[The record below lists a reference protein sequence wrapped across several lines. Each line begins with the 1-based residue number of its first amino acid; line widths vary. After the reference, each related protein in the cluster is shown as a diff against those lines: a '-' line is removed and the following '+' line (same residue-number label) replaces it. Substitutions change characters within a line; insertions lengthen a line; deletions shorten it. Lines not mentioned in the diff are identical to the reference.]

1 LAEFWTKAPPGRVV
15 RLVGVDA
22 PTLDLVLESLPD
34 EAPAVVTYR
43 PSVVAS
49 AGAVVR
55 EALGELES
63 LAISLFSAWL
73 PEALYIEGQSS
84 ASVAAVRALAH
95 QAAEHH
101 ESYGPFLA
109 ELAERAQRAAPRAS
123 SRIPAEVRA
132 AGLAKVIAASLDRA
146 QVAALIYLHDDLTV
160 RGERSIV
167 DACEWLAH
175 HGGLAV
181 WLTGAPLRHLDRI
194 STVAVEVTGSLAE
207 IVHLAEP
214 SDPATVDPGP
224 VSRSGLT
231 YPAARGVPRTD
242 HEKAV
247 AAVLTTK
254 DWASGHRWN
263 HRLHLDMLNPPYVVD
278 LFFEAERCI
287 VEIDGDDHRR
297 MPKFERDR
305 RRDVDLQT
313 AGYAVLRFTNDQVS
327 TNLEGVLVLIQ
338 RFLDS
343 RRHAERREQYRAT
356 R

>member
-1 LAEFWTKAPPGRVV
+1 
-15 RLVGVDA
+15 
-22 PTLDLVLESLPD
+22 LDLVLESLPD

-63 LAISLFSAWL
+63 VAIGLVPAWL
-73 PEALYIEGQSS
+73 PEARYIEGQSS

-109 ELAERAQRAAPRAS
+109 ELAERAQRAAPRRS

-132 AGLAKVIAASLDRA
+132 AGLATVIAKCLERA
-146 QVAALIYLHDDLTV
+146 HVAVLVYLQHDLTV
-160 RGERSIV
+160 HGERSVV

-181 WLTGAPLRHLDRI
+181 WLAGAPLSYVDRV
-194 STVAVEVTGSLAE
+194 STAEVEVTGSLAE
-207 IVHLAEP
+207 IVQLAKP
-214 SDPATVDPGP
+214 SDPATEEPDPI
-224 VSRSGLT
+224 SRSGLT
-231 YPAARGVPRTD
+231 YPAARGVPHTD

-247 AAVLTTK
+247 ATILATK
-254 DWASGHRWN
+254 DWARGHRWN
-263 HRLHLDMLNPPYVVD
+263 HRLHLDVLNPPYVVD
-278 LFFEAERCI
+278 LFFESERCI

-343 RRHAERREQYRAT
+343 RRQAERREQHRAT